1 MNTFIPKAS
10 GTLLLGV
17 TNVDNSIA
25 LLAGTSAIMLLNTSL
40 VNDVWVE
47 MNAAATIPIVG
58 TPGSLRIKP
67 GAYIVLGVGA
77 TATQVN
83 SLHAIASVAGPSNL
97 EITCGSGE

>member
-10 GTLLLGV
+10 STLLLAV
-17 TNVDNSIA
+17 TNADGSIA
-25 LLAGTSAIMLLNTSL
+25 LLPGTSAILLLNVS

-47 MNAAATIPIVG
+47 MNAPATIPIVG

-77 TATQVN
+77 TSSQVN

-97 EITCGSGE
+97 EICCGSGE